1 MASMSELDELQAKIT
16 HLRMWLGI
24 FVVID
29 LSLMGWFT
37 GNYSKVT
44 NLLLILDILA
54 IMVISGFIWAL
65 NLKIETRIRQL
76 RDL

>member
-1 MASMSELDELQAKIT
+1 
-16 HLRMWLGI
+16 MWLGI

-37 GNYSKVT
+37 GNYGKVA
-44 NLLLILDILA
+44 NFLLVLDILA
-54 IMVISGFIWAL
+54 IAVISGFIWAL
-65 NLKIETRIRQL
+65 NLKIEPRIRQL